1 MSFVED
7 VKLSVHVC
15 VHYTII
21 NALLL
26 FLFLLIGDIPSI
38 SELLSFKRSN
48 GTSVNIAVE
57 MSTGYS
63 KFAAQ
68 LLNDDTGARLRNIER
83 SKRENPEEINIEIL
97 REWLKGGERQPVT
110 WSALARVLE
119 DIDKGELAAQIKQVK
134 SLN

>member
-1 MSFVED
+1 M
-7 VKLSVHVC
+7 KLSVHVF

-26 FLFLLIGDIPSI
+26 FLFLLIGDIPTI
-38 SELLSFKRSN
+38 SELLSFKCSN

-57 MSTGYS
+57 VSTGYS

-97 REWLKGGERQPVT
+97 REWLKGGERRPVT

-134 SLN
+134 FVY